1 MNPNAHHYMRKR
13 LMNLQFNII
22 KFIFWVVVI
31 LVFLACET
39 NDSQP
44 VQGQSDWV
52 LQNLTVTPTPKLIK
66 LTTIDLKGND
76 ND

>member
-1 MNPNAHHYMRKR
+1 
-13 LMNLQFNII
+13 MNLQFNII